1 MSGIGSS
8 MLTKVG
14 AIPRSLR
21 RTQILTSFGLTGLQN
36 LRRYF
41 ELMVFQSYLQSI
53 EPDTMQ
59 NFESFESFVENRPG
73 TSRGRMR
80 ISLLTGV
87 PSHQDVREG
96 AGVGQYEH
104 TEASRARGRC

>member
-1 MSGIGSS
+1 
-8 MLTKVG
+8 MLTKVSD
-14 AIPRSLR
+14 IRCSSR
-21 RTQILTSFGLTGLQN
+21 RPLVLTSSWWTGLQN

-73 TSRGRMR
+73 TFRLPMWA
-80 ISLLTGV
+80 L
-87 PSHQDVREG
+87 
-96 AGVGQYEH
+96 
-104 TEASRARGRC
+104 C